1 MSDLLGGDF
10 WVDVDQFAERDFAN
24 DSVAQNDL
32 STTNKLI
39 KAGDKF
45 GYDYNIHNNKAE
57 LFGQVDFKSKKVD
70 AYAGLTG
77 SYTSFWRTGNVQNGR
92 FPEESLGDSE
102 KNNFLNYGIKAGAVY
117 KLTGRHLITANLAYL
132 TRAPYSRNAF
142 ISPRTRDQIIDSL
155 QSTKIMSGDLSY
167 VVRYPKLKVRLTGYY
182 TQIDD
187 QVWARS
193 FYHDEFRT
201 FVNYMMTDVDQLF
214 TGIELGVEKTLG
226 AFVIQAA
233 GTHSMSLYNS
243 RPNATITRDNSE
255 EVIAENRTIYFKN
268 YRIGGMPQ
276 TAGSIGFKYNAPK
289 YWYAGTNFNY
299 FANIYLDP
307 NPDRRT
313 EEALANYVTSDPQ
326 IGEIIDQEKLENGY
340 SLNLYAGKSWKLK
353 NNSFVRLN
361 INVNNVLNNTDFKTG
376 GFEQLRY
383 DATQIDRFPPKY
395 GYMYGLTYFAMV
407 SYLF

>member
-1 MSDLLGGDF
+1 
-10 WVDVDQFAERDFAN
+10 
-24 DSVAQNDL
+24 
-32 STTNKLI
+32 
-39 KAGDKF
+39 
-45 GYDYNIHNNKAE
+45 
-57 LFGQVDFKSKKVD
+57 
-70 AYAGLTG
+70 
-77 SYTSFWRTGNVQNGR
+77 
-92 FPEESLGDSE
+92 
-102 KNNFLNYGIKAGAVY
+102 
-117 KLTGRHLITANLAYL
+117 
-132 TRAPYSRNAF
+132 
-142 ISPRTRDQIIDSL
+142 
-155 QSTKIMSGDLSY
+155 
-167 VVRYPKLKVRLTGYY
+167 
-182 TQIDD
+182 
-187 QVWARS
+187 
-193 FYHDEFRT
+193 
-201 FVNYMMTDVDQLF
+201 MMTDVDQLF

-255 EVIAENRTIYFKN
+255 EVIAENRT
-268 YRIGGMPQ
+268 
-276 TAGSIGFKYNAPK
+276 IGFKYNAPK

>member
-1 MSDLLGGDF
+1 
-10 WVDVDQFAERDFAN
+10 
-24 DSVAQNDL
+24 
-32 STTNKLI
+32 
-39 KAGDKF
+39 
-45 GYDYNIHNNKAE
+45 
-57 LFGQVDFKSKKVD
+57 
-70 AYAGLTG
+70 
-77 SYTSFWRTGNVQNGR
+77 
-92 FPEESLGDSE
+92 
-102 KNNFLNYGIKAGAVY
+102 
-117 KLTGRHLITANLAYL
+117 
-132 TRAPYSRNAF
+132 
-142 ISPRTRDQIIDSL
+142 
-155 QSTKIMSGDLSY
+155 
-167 VVRYPKLKVRLTGYY
+167 
-182 TQIDD
+182 
-187 QVWARS
+187 
-193 FYHDEFRT
+193 
-201 FVNYMMTDVDQLF
+201 
-214 TGIELGVEKTLG
+214 
-226 AFVIQAA
+226 
-233 GTHSMSLYNS
+233 
-243 RPNATITRDNSE
+243 
-255 EVIAENRTIYFKN
+255 
-268 YRIGGMPQ
+268 MPQ